1 MGALAQGGTL
11 LLLILM
17 MGIMILKAKFYLLI
31 EYTKECNLS
40 KE

>member
-1 MGALAQGGTL
+1 MGALAQGNTL

-17 MGIMILKAKFYLLI
+17 SGIVMLKAKLYLLI
-31 EYTKECNLS
+31 DYTKECNLS